1 MYLLRYY
8 TIRKYSFHCNI
19 PSLIIHS
26 RLMPYLSDVTKTKL
40 VNAYE
45 RPENSPLSLRVVV
58 CSFYCQL
65 CGQISLELAIFLAN
79 ARCVRAVHSLR
90 YLLQALRIISNV
102 FGHSCKIG
110 FFPGK
115 VRYRFVFGCNVH
127 LLKLLLC
134 VFLVMPNLSL
144 L

>member
-110 FFPGK
+110 IFPGK
-115 VRYRFVFGCNVH
+115 VRYRFFRMQRSFVETLTVCIFDA
-127 LLKLLLC
+127 
-134 VFLVMPNLSL
+134 
-144 L
+144 